1 MKINTR
7 EFKNIVRSIIK
18 EEMEKVEED
27 LGIGTSVDYKYAKG
41 FGDIE
46 KEPSED
52 IETSEKPKSLMNS
65 VRAFMKRLKMQGFS
79 EKDVKSALDNL

>member
-27 LGIGTSVDYKYAKG
+27 FGTSVDYKYAKG

-65 VRAFMKRLKMQGFS
+65 VRAFMKSLKMQGFS
-79 EKDVKSALDNL
+79 KEEIKSAFEKS

>member
-27 LGIGTSVDYKYAKG
+27 FGTSVDYKYAKG